1 MRLSVCA
8 LVQFATR
15 FQQDV
20 FASPSFFLSDNILQ
34 YSTLKIKIVFAHLKM
49 VKFKFI
55 VNLKFALSLPYC
67 IVISSRNINGFHM

>member
-1 MRLSVCA
+1 MPWFNLPPDSNRM
-8 LVQFATR
+8 
-15 FQQDV
+15 

-67 IVISSRNINGFHM
+67 HQQQEH